1 MTFHLFSSFHQTTYP
16 QRPNYLICSF
26 MAFTDIYNTVLTPF
40 LKKFKDAENEK
51 VKKTILKNASE
62 AVIKSRDTMEVKGD
76 LPKDLE
82 KVHFFLCSIILSF
95 HLIFAHFRQSVAI
108 SKPPLASPLF
118 QKKTILNRQSL
129 NKYTPYGMS

>member
-1 MTFHLFSSFHQTTYP
+1 
-16 QRPNYLICSF
+16 

-62 AVIKSRDTMEVKGD
+62 AVIKSRDTLEVKGD

-82 KVHFFLCSIILSF
+82 KVHFSFVLLFYFSISF
-95 HLIFAHFRQSVAI
+95 
-108 SKPPLASPLF
+108 SPTIGNRSLF
-118 QKKTILNRQSL
+118 QSL
-129 NKYTPYGMS
+129 P